1 MNFRPYRRPGL
12 SLLEVLVAMAIFLF
26 SVIAIAHVIGQAGD
40 RAVDVQRQSQAIQIC
55 QAKMAEVIA
64 GAIPLS
70 SQSDVALDEDPD
82 WHWSLDAQ
90 PGNVTGLWNVNI
102 KVSRPGP
109 GGNMETSLSQL
120 VLDPSLRGNNTQ
132 PLITPDTQSTSSDSS
147 SSPPG
152 STTTPPG
159 STTPPPNTS
168 PTPPANQTSK
178 PPTSTPAPSTTP
190 KPPASTPA
198 PSTTP
203 KPPTS
208 SAPAAAPA
216 PAGAPAP
223 KPPSTPSPAPK
234 PPTRGGS

>member
-1 MNFRPYRRPGL
+1 MSFRRYYRPGM

-64 GAIPLS
+64 GAIPLG
-70 SQSDVALDEDPD
+70 SQGDVALDEDPD

-90 PGNVTGLWNVNI
+90 PGNVPGLWNVNI

-109 GGNMETSLSQL
+109 GGNIETSLSQL

-132 PLITPDTQSTSSDSS
+132 PILTPDTPSPTDSS
-147 SSPPG
+147 SPSTGG
-152 STTTPPG
+152 SGTTPG
-159 STTPPPNTS
+159 GGNAPNVPANT
-168 PTPPANQTSK
+168 PANQPSK
-178 PPTSTPAPSTTP
+178 PSTPTPAPSATP
-190 KPPASTPA
+190 KPSAPTPA
-198 PSTTP
+198 PSQP
-203 KPPTS
+203 SIP
-208 SAPAAAPA
+208 SAPATPAATPT
-216 PAGAPAP
+216 P

>member
-26 SVIAIAHVIGQAGD
+26 SVIGIAHVIGQAGD

-70 SQSDVALDEDPD
+70 SQSDVSLDEDPD

-90 PGNVTGLWNVNI
+90 QGSVPGLWNVNI

-109 GGNMETSLSQL
+109 GGNIETSLSQL
-120 VLDPSLRGNNTQ
+120 VMDPSLRGNNTQ
-132 PLITPDTQSTSSDSS
+132 PIVTPDTQSTSSDSS
-147 SSPPG
+147 SSPSG
-152 STTTPPG
+152 SSSTPPPG
-159 STTPPPNTS
+159 ATTPPPNASTS
-168 PTPPANQTSK
+168 PPANQSLK
-178 PPTSTPAPSTTP
+178 PSTPAPAPSATP
-190 KPPASTPA
+190 KPSTPTPA
-198 PSTTP
+198 PSATP
-203 KPPTS
+203 KPSTP
-208 SAPAAAPA
+208 AAPA
-216 PAGAPAP
+216 PAATPTP